1 MSAESVGANEYP
13 DTVGVAEQSPYGELA
28 EKNHILASFRPYIP
42 ASIRL
47 RELTALPL
55 IIGTLLGMVFGASSL
70 YLVLKVG
77 LTVSASIPV
86 AVISITVFRLLSKV
100 GLRDAT
106 ILENNIVQTA
116 GSAGES
122 IAFGVG
128 VTMPAIMILGFDL
141 EFTRVM
147 LVAMLGG
154 LLGILMMIPL
164 RRALIVAQHGYLKYP
179 EGTACAEVLKAG
191 ASDESR
197 AAAAKGSLEHA
208 RAAEEAPQTGAQTIF
223 AGLGVG
229 FLYQVLMAAFKGW
242 KDTPEK
248 VFGAPFKA
256 GSISAEISPA
266 LLGVGYIIGPRIASI
281 MCAGG
286 VLAYLVLIPA
296 IKFFGEGMTTVL
308 PPGTVP
314 IAEMGPSEIRGA
326 YVLYIGAGAVA
337 AGGIISLF
345 RSLPTIWS
353 GLKGG
358 LADLR
363 GGQAAVVNAPRTDQ
377 DLSMKFVVAGIIALI
392 GMIMAF
398 PQLGL
403 QVHIYAAFLGAILI
417 IAFGF
422 LFVTVSSRLTGE
434 IGSSS
439 NPISGM
445 TVATLLLTCL
455 VFLIIGW
462 TGPAYYI
469 TALSIGGIVCI
480 ASSNGGTTSQD
491 LKTGFLVGSTP
502 KYQQIAI
509 LVGAAASALV
519 LGPILLT
526 LNDSATVYVP
536 RVTFEP
542 ATKAVMV
549 DPTTARTLPAFTDQI
564 KPATPGEY
572 RLLKNEAG
580 APTVAGL
587 DPGEYLVDGSGKVV
601 YKVQENFPATLK
613 VDPAQTGAPEKLK
626 GPQASADANAYRS
639 WNKTDTTGG
648 PAGRY
653 LVNNQGVPV
662 YLADPGINGIHK
674 VRPDGSEVTKYDA
687 PKATLM
693 SYIIKGIL
701 NRQLPWGLV
710 LLGVMIAIVLE
721 MSGIPSLAFAVG
733 VYLPLSSSS
742 PIFLGGMI
750 RWLVDRYLRKKLKH
764 KKLTEDQLVAETDKS
779 PGVLMSSGYIAGGAL
794 AAIVIAILQGVDNPS
809 LARFNKSIA
818 DWATKNNPLFGGP
831 NADLLSMIPF
841 VVLMLLLYLV
851 GREVLLRNTSSAA
864 KPR

>member
-1 MSAESVGANEYP
+1 MSSESVGANVGANEFP
-13 DTVGVAEQSPYGELA
+13 DRVSTVQSENPLLA
-28 EKNHILASFRPYIP
+28 TFRPYIP
-42 ASIRL
+42 ASVHV
-47 RELTALPL
+47 RELTVLPL
-55 IIGTLLGMVFGASSL
+55 IIGTVLGMIFGASSL
-70 YLVLKVG
+70 WLVLKVG

-86 AVISITVFRLLSKV
+86 AVISISLFRLLGKV
-100 GLRDAT
+100 GIRDAT

-147 LVAMLGG
+147 LVAVMGG

-164 RRALIVAQHGYLKYP
+164 RRALIVQQHGVLKYP

-197 AAAAKGSLEHA
+197 AAADPMYQAKASEMEDTTSGAKTIFTGFGIGLIYQVA
-208 RAAEEAPQTGAQTIF
+208 RAA
-223 AGLGVG
+223 L
-229 FLYQVLMAAFKGW
+229 KGW
-242 KDTPEK
+242 KDVPSK

-256 GSISAEISPA
+256 GSLSAEISPA

-296 IKFFGEGMTTVL
+296 IKFFGEGMTTAL

-314 IAEMGPSEIRGA
+314 ISEMEPDAIRGA

-345 RSLPTIWS
+345 RSLPTIWH

-358 LADLR
+358 LSDLR
-363 GGQAAVVNAPRTDQ
+363 GGQAGASNVPRTDQ
-377 DLSMKFVVAGIIALI
+377 DLSMKVVVGGVIVLIA
-392 GMIMAF
+392 MIMIL
-398 PQLGL
+398 PQLHL
-403 QVHIYAAFLGAILI
+403 QFNLLGAILI

-455 VFLIIGW
+455 IFLIVGW
-462 TGPAYYI
+462 SGPSYYV

-480 ASSNGGTTSQD
+480 AASNGGTTSQD
-491 LKTGFLVGSTP
+491 LKTGFLVGATP
-502 KYQQIAI
+502 KYQQVAI
-509 LVGAAASALV
+509 LVGALASALI
-519 LGPILLT
+519 LGPILLR
-526 LNDSATVYVP
+526 LNDQSTVYVP
-536 RVTFEP
+536 QTSFR
-542 ATKAVMV
+542 AVANGPQV
-549 DPTTARTLPAFTDQI
+549 DAGAAAALPAFSEPVQ
-564 KPATPGEY
+564 PAGGGSF

-580 APTVAGL
+580 ATAVAGL
-587 DPGEYLVDGSGKVV
+587 EPGEYLVDGSGKVV
-601 YKVQENFPATLK
+601 QRVERNFPATLRA
-613 VDPAQTGAPEKLK
+613 DTSNLGPPEKPKAGLAVPDNNEYATWHK
-626 GPQASADANAYRS
+626 IDERNGPPG
-639 WNKTDTTGG
+639 K
-648 PAGRY
+648 Y
-653 LVNNQGVPV
+653 LVDSQGVPKYYV
-662 YLADPGINGIHK
+662 DPGINGTHR
-674 VRPDGSEVTKYDA
+674 VAPDGTSVTKYDA

-701 NRQLPWGLV
+701 NQQLPWGLV

-750 RWLVDRYLRKKLKH
+750 RWLVDKYLRVKFKNKE
-764 KKLTEDQLVAETDKS
+764 LTEEEFVAETDKS
-779 PGVLMSSGYIAGGAL
+779 PGVLMASGYIAGGAL
-794 AAIVIAILQGVDNPS
+794 AAVFIAFFAGLWKDQSDQVEHWSRTHNPF
-809 LARFNKSIA
+809 FN
-818 DWATKNNPLFGGP
+818 GP
-831 NADLLSMIPF
+831 WADLLSLLPF
-841 VVLMLLLYLV
+841 LVLMVILYLV
-851 GREVLLRNTSSAA
+851 GREVLLA
-864 KPR
+864 PRRRRS

>member
-1 MSAESVGANEYP
+1 MSSESIPANEYP
-13 DTVGVAEQSPYGELA
+13 DRIGFVPDNPYLA
-28 EKNHILASFRPYIP
+28 TFKPYIP
-42 ASIRL
+42 AGVRL
-47 RELTALPL
+47 PELTALPL
-55 IIGTLLGMVFGASSL
+55 IVGTLLGMVFGASSL

-86 AVISITVFRLLSKV
+86 AVISITVFRLFSKF

-128 VTMPAIMILGFDL
+128 VTMPAIMILGMDL

-191 ASDESR
+191 ASEESR
-197 AAAAKGSLEHA
+197 KAAAAGSAQHA
-208 RAAEEAPQTGAQTIF
+208 SAADEGAQTGAKTIF
-223 AGLGVG
+223 GGLGIG
-229 FLYQVLMAAFKGW
+229 FLYQVLMTGFKGW

-248 VFGAPFKA
+248 VFDSPFKA

-296 IKFFGEGMTTVL
+296 IKFFGEGSTAIL
-308 PPGTVP
+308 APGTIP
-314 IAEMGPSEIRGA
+314 ISEMGPSQIRGA
-326 YVLYIGAGAVA
+326 YILYIGAGAVA

-363 GGQAAVVNAPRTDQ
+363 GGPAATANAPRTDQ
-377 DLSMKFVVAGIIALI
+377 DLSMKFVIGGIIALI

-403 QVHIYAAFLGAILI
+403 QINIFVAFMGAILI

-455 VFLIIGW
+455 IFLIVGW

-509 LVGAAASALV
+509 LVGAFASALI
-519 LGPILLT
+519 LGPILLV

-536 RVTFEP
+536 RVSFE
-542 ATKAVMV
+542 AAKQSVMLDSTKA
-549 DPTTARTLPAFTDQI
+549 ASLPAYTDPI
-564 KPATPGEY
+564 KPSAGDY
-572 RLLKNEAG
+572 RVLKNEAG
-580 APTVAGL
+580 ASAVAGL
-587 DPGEYLVDGSGKVV
+587 DPGEYLIDSSGKVA
-601 YKVQENFPATLK
+601 YKMEENFPATLK
-613 VDPAQTGAPEKLK
+613 VDPSQAGAPERLK
-626 GPQASADANAYRS
+626 GPQANTDTGRYRP
-639 WNKTDTTGG
+639 WHKTDTEGG

-653 LVNNQGVPV
+653 LVNDQGAVV
-662 YLADPGINGIHK
+662 YLSDPGINGIHK
-674 VRPDGSEVTKYDA
+674 TRPDGSAVIKYDA

-742 PIFLGGMI
+742 PIFIGGMI
-750 RWLVDRYLRKKLKH
+750 RWLVDKYLRNKLKD
-764 KKLTEDQLVAETDKS
+764 KKLTEDELVAETDKS
-779 PGVLMSSGYIAGGAL
+779 PGVLMASGYIAGGAL
-794 AAIVIAILQGVDNPS
+794 AAIVIAILQGVPRPA
-809 LARFNKSIA
+809 LANFNKSVE
-818 DWATKNNPLFGGP
+818 DWATLHNPLFGGP
-831 NADLLSMIPF
+831 NADMLSMIPF
-841 VVLMLLLYLV
+841 IILMVLLYLV
-851 GREVLLRNTSSAA
+851 GREVLLTTRPEAV
-864 KPR
+864 KRR

>member
-1 MSAESVGANEYP
+1 MSTDNIRDEAAAAQEFPDRVGFKP
-13 DTVGVAEQSPYGELA
+13 DNPYLT
-28 EKNHILASFRPYIP
+28 NFRPYIP
-42 ASIRL
+42 SSAHL
-47 RELTALPL
+47 RELTPLPL
-55 IIGTLLGMVFGASSL
+55 IMGTLLGMVFGASSL

-86 AVISITVFRLLSKV
+86 AVISITLFRVLSKL
-100 GLRDAT
+100 GLKDAT
-106 ILENNIVQTA
+106 ILETNIVQTA

-128 VTMPAIMILGFDL
+128 VTMPAIMILGLDL
-141 EFTRVM
+141 EVTRVM
-147 LVAMLGG
+147 LVAILGG

-197 AAAAKGSLEHA
+197 AAAHQAGDVVDESEQMGAK
-208 RAAEEAPQTGAQTIF
+208 TIF

-229 FLYQVLMAAFKGW
+229 FLYQVLMTGLKGW

-296 IKFFGEGMTTVL
+296 IKFFGSGMTTSL
-308 PPGTVP
+308 APATVP
-314 IAEMGPSEIRGA
+314 ISEMSPSQIRGA

-345 RSLPTIWS
+345 RSLPTIWH

-363 GGQAAVVNAPRTDQ
+363 GGQAKTAGAPRVDQ
-377 DLSMKFVVAGIIALI
+377 DMSMKVVMGGIIVLIALI
-392 GMIMAF
+392 MLF
-398 PQLGL
+398 PQLNL
-403 QVHIYAAFLGAILI
+403 RFNLIGAVLI
-417 IAFGF
+417 VAFGF

-455 VFLIIGW
+455 IFLVIGW
-462 TGPAYYI
+462 TGPSYYI

-491 LKTGFLVGSTP
+491 LKTGFLIGSTP
-502 KYQQIAI
+502 RLQQIAI
-509 LVGAAASALV
+509 LVGAFASALI
-519 LGPILLT
+519 LGPILLV
-526 LNDSATVYVP
+526 LNDSATVYVQ
-536 RVTFEP
+536 RLSFEP
-542 ATKAVMV
+542 ATKNVMV
-549 DPTTARTLPAFTDQI
+549 ASAQAASLPAFTDQI
-564 KPATPGEY
+564 KPNTPGNY
-572 RLLKNEAG
+572 RILKNDPV
-580 APTVAGL
+580 APSVAGL
-587 DPGEYLVDGSGKVV
+587 DPGEYLVDDTGKIA
-601 YKVQENFPATLK
+601 YKVEENFPPTLK
-613 VDPAQTGAPEKLK
+613 IDPAQAGAPEKLK
-626 GPQASADANAYRS
+626 GPQANSDPASYRPYH
-639 WNKTDTTGG
+639 KTDTAGG

-653 LVNNQGVPV
+653 LLNDQGQPV

-674 VRPDGSEVTKYDA
+674 TRPDGSQVTKYDA

-742 PIFLGGMI
+742 PIFIGGMI
-750 RWLVDRYLRKKLKH
+750 RWLVDKYLRKKLKH
-764 KKLTEDQLVAETDKS
+764 KKLTEDQIVAETDKS
-779 PGVLMSSGYIAGGAL
+779 PGVLMASGYIAGGAL
-794 AAIVIAILQGVDNPS
+794 AAIVIAILQGVPKQG
-809 LARFNKSIA
+809 LANFNRA
-818 DWATKNNPLFGGP
+818 VEDWSTAHNPLFG
-831 NADLLSMIPF
+831 NANGDLLSMIPF
-841 VVLMLLLYLV
+841 VILMLLLYLV
-851 GREVLLRNTSSAA
+851 GREVILRT
-864 KPR
+864 KTGTG